1 MDIVDRLHDIACR
14 IGDLQ
19 VVSGEDAGTIE
30 EAAAMIRSLRKER
43 DEALEMASWVDKDDQ
58 HTPAIADT
66 YRSGAWKLNDQA
78 RQMVSNRHS
87 KGALVWLVTWLLQ
100 RIETAER
107 ERDEARAA
115 MARRPIETAP
125 KDGTHVFLYVPG
137 DSLYPT
143 VGHYDTREYFL
154 KEYGDAGYME
164 EGWRWSYGYPAD
176 FHEDVLEPT
185 HWMPLPKPEATK

>member
-1 MDIVDRLHDIACR
+1 MDIVDRLLALQHF
-14 IGDLQ
+14 DLCYPTPHPTC
-19 VVSGEDAGTIE
+19 S
-30 EAAAMIRSLRKER
+30 AAAAEITRLRK
-43 DEALEMASWVDKDDQ
+43 
-58 HTPAIADT
+58 
-66 YRSGAWKLNDQA
+66 
-78 RQMVSNRHS
+78 
-87 KGALVWLVTWLLQ
+87 
-100 RIETAER
+100 

-115 MARRPIETAP
+115 MAWQPIDTAP

-154 KEYGDAGYME
+154 KEYGDADYMD